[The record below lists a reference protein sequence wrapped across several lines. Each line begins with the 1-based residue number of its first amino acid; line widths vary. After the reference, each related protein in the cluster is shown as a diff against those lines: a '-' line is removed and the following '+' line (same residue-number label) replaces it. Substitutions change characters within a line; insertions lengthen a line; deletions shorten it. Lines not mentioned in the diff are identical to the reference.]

1 MADAPCR
8 IHPCGFPRQRQ
19 YANHS
24 HALCHVVFGEK
35 RQHGGGAPTANVS
48 PLPSM
53 KTMKKKDKETP
64 VSEVVWEG
72 VVQPLHWAQTHAV
85 TWAATF
91 NSEVFLLHCWLSP
104 WLLWVQPCL
113 RAFPSAPCLGVA
125 PLSLSAPNVCS
136 HTGEKVRGQL
146 VGGRGTDSAGID
158 GDSPFAGESKA
169 RWHTYGPAPRLLL
182 LKPTAPAM
190 MSLYR
195 INNSVTHRALNSTPF
210 SVTRTV
216 DKLFCMANFFIW
228 CQLCV
233 DIAFSNMEPIHPLT
247 LNA

>member
-19 YANHS
+19 YADHS

-72 VVQPLHWAQTHAV
+72 VVQPLHWAQTRAV

-91 NSEVFLLHCWLSP
+91 NSEVFLLQCWLCHPGCSGFS
-104 WLLWVQPCL
+104 LV
-113 RAFPSAPCLGVA
+113 SE
-125 PLSLSAPNVCS
+125 LSLQHHAWEWRRCPFQHQTSVVTLEKKWGGNWWVAEEPTLQGLMVTVPLLERARHDDSLMVQRPVSSCWNPQPQRWCS
-136 HTGEKVRGQL
+136 CIE
-146 VGGRGTDSAGID
+146 
-158 GDSPFAGESKA
+158 
-169 RWHTYGPAPRLLL
+169 
-182 LKPTAPAM
+182 
-190 MSLYR
+190 
-195 INNSVTHRALNSTPF
+195 
-210 SVTRTV
+210 
-216 DKLFCMANFFIW
+216 
-228 CQLCV
+228 
-233 DIAFSNMEPIHPLT
+233 
-247 LNA
+247 